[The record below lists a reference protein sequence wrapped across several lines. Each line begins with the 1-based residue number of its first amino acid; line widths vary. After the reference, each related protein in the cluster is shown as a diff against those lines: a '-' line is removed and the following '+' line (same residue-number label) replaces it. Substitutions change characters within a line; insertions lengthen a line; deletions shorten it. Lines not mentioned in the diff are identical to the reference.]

1 MTNINYTIREYLWNK
16 LGSIRCDHVTDN
28 GRDFTGFR
36 IENSKLNRYEAVCFK
51 QSAIAS
57 QGEFLY
63 TLVVTMDDDGNF
75 LEAERE
81 GKFACS
87 LIESDI
93 PFEVMSRFRRLME
106 LKQEFDSLKD
116 K

>member
-1 MTNINYTIREYLWNK
+1 MTEIENKIRDYLW
-16 LGSIRCDHVTDN
+16 IRIGGIRQDHVIDN

-51 QSAIAS
+51 RNANCER
-57 QGEFLY
+57 GEFLY
-63 TLVVTMDDDGNF
+63 TLVVTLDDDGHF

-81 GKFACS
+81 GKYACS

-93 PFEVMSRFRRLME
+93 PIDVMCRFRRLME
-106 LKQEFDSLKD
+106 IKRDLESLND